1 MTQLTL
7 KHVGVTLHK
16 RPLLTDISNVFA
28 AQVSGIIGPNGAGK
42 STLLKAINHMV
53 PITGQIEYQQC
64 PLNTRVT
71 RIAYVSQLN
80 RSDSALT
87 VLKWSCWVK
96 FAN

>member
-16 RPLLTDISNVFA
+16 RPLLTDISLTWPA

-53 PITGQIEYQQC
+53 PITGQIEYH
-64 PLNTRVT
+64 
-71 RIAYVSQLN
+71 
-80 RSDSALT
+80 SAH
-87 VLKWSCWVK
+87 
-96 FAN
+96 